1 MREWQ
6 SLLREKIK
14 KTFSFMLEVDHNSRK
29 LVVSIII
36 EK

>member
-1 MREWQ
+1 MAKSVER
-6 SLLREKIK
+6 KDK
-14 KTFSFMLEVDHNSRK
+14 KNISFMLEVDHNSRK